1 MNKPSIQSV
10 ANWQPPTWRSLRKPL
25 LLILAGVVIV
35 VLLWSTVINF
45 FLVSRDPQ
53 SPVEAYLGQLER
65 GSARQVLAPLSIA
78 TSDPTVQILPNSV
91 YRNSHDRPVG
101 HEVVSVSEHGTQ
113 ADVEVDVRMGDGQTH
128 RVTYTVDQLVSTGFL
143 NDTWQLNDVDDV
155 MVAVKL
161 PAAVDALSVNGQTVR
176 PDAAALRAADDT
188 AARTWQFEG
197 LPGSYNV
204 AMPDDSYL
212 VASKHAV
219 GGINISDPQALA
231 LELSFGPSPRMWE
244 TVDREIG
251 VVLGDCESGRRL
263 DLEKCPAPSSWA
275 KGAASGSETAQPD
288 ALPDGV
294 TDVKWELE
302 RRPALV
308 LQPEDNDP
316 LTFHAQRYRPAVAK
330 VTFREDGRTKT
341 ERVEFG
347 LDVTTRSTGN
357 NITTDVQLRRA
368 LTDTE
373 RAFDAS

>member
-1 MNKPSIQSV
+1 MENQKSRPV
-10 ANWQPPTWRSLRKPL
+10 VNWQPPSWRSLRKPL
-25 LLILAGVVIV
+25 LLILAGVVVV

-53 SPVEAYLGQLER
+53 SPVEAYLSQLER

-78 TSDPTVQILPNSV
+78 NNDPTIQILPNSV

-101 HEVVSVSEHGTQ
+101 HEVVSVSERGTQ
-113 ADVEVDVRMGDGQTH
+113 ADVQVDVRMGDGQTH
-128 RVTYTVDQLVSTGFL
+128 RVTYTVDKLVSTGFL

-155 MVAVKL
+155 MVGVKL

-176 PDAAALRAADDT
+176 PDAAALRAADDG

-197 LPGSYNV
+197 LPGSYDV

-212 VASKHAV
+212 LASTHAR
-219 GGINISDPQALA
+219 GSINISDPQTLP
-231 LELSFGPSPRMWE
+231 LELSFKPSPRMWE
-244 TVDREIG
+244 AVDREIG
-251 VVLGDCESGRRL
+251 VVISDCENGRRL

-275 KGAASGSETAQPD
+275 EGAASESETTQPD

-302 RRPALV
+302 KSPALV

-316 LTFHAQRYRPAVAK
+316 LTFHAQRYRPAIAK
-330 VTFREDGRTKT
+330 VTFREDGRSKT

-357 NITTDVQLRRA
+357 NISTDVQLRRA

-373 RAFDAS
+373 RAFDPS

>member
-1 MNKPSIQSV
+1 MNKSTFRPV

-25 LLILAGVVIV
+25 LLVLAGVVVV
-35 VLLWSTVINF
+35 VLLWSTVINY

-53 SPVEAYLGQLER
+53 SPVEAYLSQLER
-65 GSARQVLAPLSIA
+65 GSARQVLAPLSIINN
-78 TSDPTVQILPNSV
+78 DPTVQILPNSV
-91 YRNSHDRPVG
+91 YRNSRDRPVG

-113 ADVEVDVRMGDGQTH
+113 ADVEVDVRMGNGQTH
-128 RVTYTVDQLVSTGFL
+128 RVTYRVDKLVSTGFL

-155 MVAVKL
+155 MVGVKL
-161 PAAVDALSVNGQTVR
+161 PAAVDALSVNGQSVR

-197 LPGSYNV
+197 LPGSYEV

-212 VASKHAV
+212 LAREHAV
-219 GGINISDPQALA
+219 GSINISDPQPLS
-231 LELSFGPSPRMWE
+231 LELDFGPSPRMWE
-244 TVDREIG
+244 AVDREIG
-251 VVLGDCESGRRL
+251 QVISKCESGFRL
-263 DLEKCPAPSSWA
+263 DLEHCPAPSSWA

-288 ALPDGV
+288 VLPDGV
-294 TDVKWELE
+294 TDVKWELQK
-302 RRPALV
+302 RPALV

-316 LTFHAQRYRPAVAK
+316 LTFHAQRYRPAIAK

-341 ERVEFG
+341 ELVEFG

-357 NITTDVQLRRA
+357 DVTTDVQLRQA

-373 RAFDAS
+373 RAFDPS

>member
-1 MNKPSIQSV
+1 MENQKSRPVI
-10 ANWQPPTWRSLRKPL
+10 NWQPPSWRSLRKPL
-25 LLILAGVVIV
+25 LLILAGVVVV
-35 VLLWSTVINF
+35 VLLWSTVINY

-53 SPVEAYLGQLER
+53 SPVDAYLSQLER
-65 GSARQVLAPLSIA
+65 GSARQVLAPLSIIN
-78 TSDPTVQILPNSV
+78 SDPTVQVLPNSV
-91 YRNSHDRPVG
+91 YRNSHERPVG
-101 HEVVSVSEHGTQ
+101 HEIISVSERGTQ

-128 RVTYTVDQLVSTGFL
+128 RVTYTVDKLVSTGFL

-155 MVAVKL
+155 MVGVKL

-197 LPGSYNV
+197 LPGSYDV
-204 AMPDDSYL
+204 AMPEDSYL
-212 VASKHAV
+212 LASKHAV
-219 GGINISDPQALA
+219 GGINISDPQALS
-231 LELSFGPSPRMWE
+231 LELDFGPSPRMWE

-251 VVLGDCESGRRL
+251 VVIKNCEGGRRL
-263 DLEKCPAPSSWA
+263 DLDACPAPSSWVE
-275 KGAASGSETAQPD
+275 GAASTSETAQPD
-288 ALPDGV
+288 DLPDGV

-302 RRPALV
+302 KRPALV

-347 LDVTTRSTGN
+347 LDVTAHSSGN
-357 NITTDVQLRRA
+357 DITTDVQLRRA

-373 RAFDAS
+373 QAFDPS

>member
-231 LELSFGPSPRMWE
+231 LELNFGPSPRMWE

-263 DLEKCPAPSSWA
+263 DLEECPAPSSWA

-302 RRPALV
+302 TRPALV

>member
-1 MNKPSIQSV
+1 MNKPSFPPV

-25 LLILAGVVIV
+25 LLVLAGVVVV

-53 SPVEAYLGQLER
+53 SPVEAYLSQLER
-65 GSARQVLAPLSIA
+65 GSARQVLAPLSIINN
-78 TSDPTVQILPNSV
+78 DPTVQILPNSV
-91 YRNSHDRPVG
+91 YRNSQDRPVG

-113 ADVEVDVRMGDGQTH
+113 ADVEVDVRMGSGQTH
-128 RVTYTVDQLVSTGFL
+128 RVTYSVDKLVSTGFL

-197 LPGSYNV
+197 LPGSYDV

-212 VASKHAV
+212 LAREHAV
-219 GGINISDPQALA
+219 GSINISDPQPLS
-231 LELSFGPSPRMWE
+231 LELDFGPSPRMWE
-244 TVDREIG
+244 AVNREIG
-251 VVLGDCESGRRL
+251 QVVSNCEGGLRL
-263 DLEKCPAPSSWA
+263 DLEHCPAPSSWV
-275 KGAASGSETAQPD
+275 KGAASGSETAQPN
-288 ALPDGV
+288 ALPNGV
-294 TDVKWELE
+294 TDVKWQLE
-302 RRPALV
+302 QRPALV
-308 LQPEDNDP
+308 LQPEENDP
-316 LTFHAQRYRPAVAK
+316 LTFHAQRYRPAIAK
-330 VTFREDGRTKT
+330 VTFREDGRSKT

-373 RAFDAS
+373 RAFDPS